1 MKKDRFG
8 KLVILLLILA
18 SNSLP
23 KAHGQSG
30 PEILDRTGV
39 KGGLIVHIG
48 CGDGRLTA
56 ALRDNERYIVHGLDT
71 DAKNVETARRHIQSL
86 GLYGPVSVQ
95 SWNGRT
101 LPYADNL
108 AGLVVADEPD
118 RVSMTEIMRV
128 LRPLG
133 VAYVKSG
140 GKWTKTTRK

>member
-1 MKKDRFG
+1 MGAHAQTGRG
-8 KLVILLLILA
+8 ILE
-18 SNSLP
+18 
-23 KAHGQSG
+23 Q
-30 PEILDRTGV
+30 TGV

-56 ALRDNERYIVHGLDT
+56 ALRGNEGYIVHGLDT
-71 DAKNVETARRHIQSL
+71 DTKNIETACRYIQSL

-95 SWNGRT
+95 RWNGVA

-108 AGLVVADEPD
+108 ASLVVADKPN
-118 RVSMTEIMRV
+118 RVSMNEIMRV

-140 GKWTKTTRK
+140 GKWITTTKP